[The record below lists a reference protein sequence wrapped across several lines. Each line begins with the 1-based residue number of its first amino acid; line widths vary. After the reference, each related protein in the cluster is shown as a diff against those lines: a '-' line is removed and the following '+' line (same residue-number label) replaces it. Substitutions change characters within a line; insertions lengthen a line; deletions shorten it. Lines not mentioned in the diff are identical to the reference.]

1 MKVIS
6 NLRSVLPKKFVV
18 WDLHIVLG
26 NLSNLEYDLRLKDLP
41 EKLIF
46 LCLLSGQRGQ
56 PVKVLN
62 VKDML
67 LEKVKCTFFS
77 KSSIKPTR
85 PGFHQSPVVFSE
97 YPSNSN
103 IWIVTTITHYLEIR
117 KELQMT
123 DQLIIS
129 YKKADKA
136 VTTSDISRWYKAI
149 LRKAGIDIVKYWSQS
164 TRSVSTIKAQI
175 KGLSLREINKVAG
188 WNEKSTFRRFHD
200 KPIFKSLGV
209 LVI

>member
-67 LEKVKCTFFS
+67 
-77 KSSIKPTR
+77 
-85 PGFHQSPVVFSE
+85 
-97 YPSNSN
+97 
-103 IWIVTTITHYLEIR
+103 
-117 KELQMT
+117 
-123 DQLIIS
+123 
-129 YKKADKA
+129 
-136 VTTSDISRWYKAI
+136 
-149 LRKAGIDIVKYWSQS
+149 
-164 TRSVSTIKAQI
+164 
-175 KGLSLREINKVAG
+175 
-188 WNEKSTFRRFHD
+188 
-200 KPIFKSLGV
+200 
-209 LVI
+209 

>member
-41 EKLIF
+41 EKLII

-77 KSSIKPTR
+77 KSLIKPTR

-103 IWIVTTITHYLEIR
+103 I
-117 KELQMT
+117 
-123 DQLIIS
+123 
-129 YKKADKA
+129 
-136 VTTSDISRWYKAI
+136 
-149 LRKAGIDIVKYWSQS
+149 
-164 TRSVSTIKAQI
+164 
-175 KGLSLREINKVAG
+175 
-188 WNEKSTFRRFHD
+188 
-200 KPIFKSLGV
+200 
-209 LVI
+209 